1 MRKAK
6 EIATKMQRELEKRKK
21 NEPYK
26 KKNVQNL
33 KEGEKQRR
41 G

>member
-6 EIATKMQRELEKRKK
+6 EMATKMQRELEKRKK

-33 KEGEKQRR
+33 KEWEKQRIE
-41 G
+41 